1 MSVNDLIYVRD
12 LCSGQPKPVP
22 EPGDGGG
29 RGPGHRA
36 RQRNAPRRSRA
47 DALVYSEEN

>member
-1 MSVNDLIYVRD
+1 MRD
-12 LCSGQPKPVP
+12 LCAGQPEPVP

-47 DALVYSEEN
+47 DALVYHTSADKIFF